1 MPAKKTP
8 PKPKRKPRTKKM
20 AEARLGQVADSVNR
34 VGKMEAGAKKAMD
47 KKKKGYKKGGMVK
60 SSKNCKKK

>member
-1 MPAKKTP
+1 
-8 PKPKRKPRTKKM
+8 M